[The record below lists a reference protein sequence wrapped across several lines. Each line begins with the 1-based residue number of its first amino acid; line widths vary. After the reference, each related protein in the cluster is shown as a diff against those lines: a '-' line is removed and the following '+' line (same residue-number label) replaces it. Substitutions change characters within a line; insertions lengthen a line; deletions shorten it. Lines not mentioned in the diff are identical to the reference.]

1 MKSSVQ
7 TRIFLSLTPEEA
19 RIAVN
24 NAVDLQLCVRSAL
37 YQIDGT
43 PVTTLIE
50 QNRKQ
55 LTTHKRNK
63 RKAAVRTR
71 TAARRAQ
78 KIPNA
83 ERVECPQCHKP
94 VKSRG
99 LGVHMARKHPAQYH
113 PSIAPAAEPSD
124 LQP

>member
-19 RIAVN
+19 RAAVN
-24 NAVDLQLCVRSAL
+24 NAIDLQLCVRSAL

-55 LTTHKRNK
+55 LVKPKRDGH
-63 RKAAVRTR
+63 RKP
-71 TAARRAQ
+71 AARR
-78 KIPNA
+78 
-83 ERVECPQCHKP
+83 ECVHCHKEFTIMGIGKYEKACKAVLP
-94 VKSRG
+94 VE
-99 LGVHMARKHPAQYH
+99 V
-113 PSIAPAAEPSD
+113 AA
-124 LQP
+124 